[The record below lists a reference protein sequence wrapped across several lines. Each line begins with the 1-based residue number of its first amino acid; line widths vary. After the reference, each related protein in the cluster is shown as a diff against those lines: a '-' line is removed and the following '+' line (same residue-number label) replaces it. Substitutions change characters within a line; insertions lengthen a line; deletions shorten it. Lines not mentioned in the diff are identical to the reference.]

1 MAQMQELIALLEKS
15 SDAKTKII
23 DKQSEMIT
31 FLKSH
36 IQTLG
41 ILLDEY
47 DDIVQKYINQ
57 KRVKKEIEIDQ
68 EELEQDSQTENQ
80 IEQEQINKF

>member
-1 MAQMQELIALLEKS
+1 MAKEQMQKELIALLEQS
-15 SDAKTKII
+15 GEAKNRII
-23 DKQSEMIT
+23 DKQSEMIS

-47 DDIVQKYINQ
+47 DDIVQKYINKKQ
-57 KRVKKEIEIDQ
+57 KNGKK
-68 EELEQDSQTENQ
+68 
-80 IEQEQINKF
+80 

>member
-1 MAQMQELIALLEKS
+1 MQELIALLEKS
-15 SDAKTKII
+15 GDAKTKII

-68 EELEQDSQTENQ
+68 EELEQDRETENQ

>member
-1 MAQMQELIALLEKS
+1 MQELIALLEKS

-23 DKQSEMIT
+23 DKQSEMIS

-57 KRVKKEIEIDQ
+57 KQKNGK
-68 EELEQDSQTENQ
+68 N
-80 IEQEQINKF
+80 

>member
-47 DDIVQKYINQ
+47 DEIVQKYINQ
-57 KRVKKEIEIDQ
+57 KQKK
-68 EELEQDSQTENQ
+68 
-80 IEQEQINKF
+80 

>member
-1 MAQMQELIALLEKS
+1 MAKEQMQKELIALLEQS
-15 SDAKTKII
+15 GEAKNRII
-23 DKQSEMIT
+23 DKQSEMIS

-47 DDIVQKYINQ
+47 DDIVQNTLTKTKNG
-57 KRVKKEIEIDQ
+57 KNKKDN
-68 EELEQDSQTENQ
+68 LSL
-80 IEQEQINKF
+80 

>member
-1 MAQMQELIALLEKS
+1 MAQMQELIALIEQS
-15 SDAKTKII
+15 SEAKTKII

-57 KRVKKEIEIDQ
+57 KQKNGK
-68 EELEQDSQTENQ
+68 N
-80 IEQEQINKF
+80 